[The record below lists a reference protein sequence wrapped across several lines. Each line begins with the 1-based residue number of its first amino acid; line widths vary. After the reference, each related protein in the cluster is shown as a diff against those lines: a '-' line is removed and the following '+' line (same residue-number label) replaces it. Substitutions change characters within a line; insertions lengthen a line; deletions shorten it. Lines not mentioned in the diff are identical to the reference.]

1 MSADSDLKN
10 GRENIE
16 GKHWSLIV
24 MAVMITLCVFLA
36 VLVGIKFWIKY
47 HYTAVAISGKSM
59 YPTLDDGDVIYLD
72 TTLGVKRGDVV
83 VIDVRPYKERD
94 GLTTDYIIKRVI
106 CLEGDE
112 IECRCG
118 DYYVNYGGTGWQI
131 LNDDY
136 AVGEGKNDFVRT
148 VGEGEIFFLG
158 DNYEVSKDSSSHE
171 MGTYYAADIVG
182 VVPKWA
188 IEHKDLIRGWEN
200 CTTIFGSSDRMN
212 I

>member
-1 MSADSDLKN
+1 MSTDNRK
-10 GRENIE
+10 R
-16 GKHWSLIV
+16 KRWSLIAMV
-24 MAVMITLCVFLA
+24 MMITLCVFLA
-36 VLVGIKFWIKY
+36 VLVGIKLWIKY
-47 HYTAVAISGKSM
+47 HYTVVDISGRSM
-59 YPTLDDGDVIYLD
+59 YPTLNDGDVIYLD
-72 TTLGVKRGDVV
+72 KTLEVQRGDVV

-118 DYYVNYGGTGWQI
+118 DYYVNYSGVGWQI

-136 AVGEGKNDFVRT
+136 AVGEGKNDFVRKI
-148 VGEGEIFFLG
+148 GEREIFFLG
-158 DNYEVSKDSSSHE
+158 DNYEVSKDSSSYG
-171 MGTYYAADIVG
+171 MGTYYVTDIVG

-200 CTTIFGSSDRMN
+200 YTTIFGSSNKMS